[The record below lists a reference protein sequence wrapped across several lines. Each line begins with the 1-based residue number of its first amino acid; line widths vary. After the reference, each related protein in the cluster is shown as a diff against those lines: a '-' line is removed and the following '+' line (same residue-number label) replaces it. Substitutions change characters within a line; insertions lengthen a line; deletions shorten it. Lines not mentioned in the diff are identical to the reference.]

1 MSEGAERPQKEII
14 KKKVVDKRKCDWLLL
29 LLYGRYI
36 KRNEKGKSIVSGHR
50 LLDLLAIRSF
60 CFFFIIIALFFS
72 ASLSLTEGKDHVV
85 AYAKLTNHYITGR
98 RREPYK
104 CGRQLLNC
112 VAGHGKRNLRP
123 FFSLFPFWMLTKRDC
138 GWWLNGD
145 GWREAG
151 HVMET
156 GKKRSDVLKS
166 PSRPIG

>member
-14 KKKVVDKRKCDWLLL
+14 KKKVVDKRKCDGLLL

-60 CFFFIIIALFFS
+60 CFFFFIIALFFS

-123 FFSLFPFWMLTKRDC
+123 FFLSFSFLDVNEKRL
-138 GWWLNGD
+138 WLVAEWRRMARSRACDGD
-145 GWREAG
+145 GQEAEWRIA
-151 HVMET
+151 
-156 GKKRSDVLKS
+156 
-166 PSRPIG
+166 IA